1 MSELPKTYSEALED
15 CVRGVQRAAKAGK
28 FRQEIALRSP
38 GLDIL
43 DVVRYVA
50 ESLAEDPEYPPLIL
64 YPDAGAAA
72 LARKRLG
79 EVNCTYPIQGI
90 NQRMVDFEAYGAVL
104 LVEISMVEVEALEK
118 LADACGARPYIILNS
133 RLGEGGAVGIG
144 LVGRQL
150 RSRFLSTL
158 ETVFH
163 LQPVE
168 GGAIYR
174 SYPANWQVW
183 KENAQEAE
191 GYSLVSERGSRPT
204 AEELSLDLYAAADR
218 QNLLQTAW
226 QAGNRL
232 LKALGR

>member
-1 MSELPKTYSEALED
+1 MSELPKTYDDALEN
-15 CVRGVQRAAKAGK
+15 CLQGVRQAAQAGK
-28 FRQEIALRSP
+28 FRQEIVLRSP
-38 GLDIL
+38 GLDVL
-43 DVVRYVA
+43 DVVRYLA
-50 ESLAEDPEYPPLIL
+50 ENLAEDAERPPLVL

-72 LARKRLG
+72 LARQRLG
-79 EVNCTYPIQGI
+79 EVNYPIQGI
-90 NQRMVDFEAYGAVL
+90 NQRLANFEAYGAVL

-118 LADACGARPYIILNS
+118 LAESWGARPYIILNS
-133 RLGEGGAVGIG
+133 RLGEAGAVGIG

-158 ETVFH
+158 ESVFY

-174 SYPANWQVW
+174 RYPSNWQVW
-183 KENAQEAE
+183 RENFNDETE
-191 GYSLVSERGSRPT
+191 DYILVREKGARPT
-204 AEELSLDLYAAADR
+204 AEELSQDLYTAADG
-218 QNLLQTAW
+218 QNLLKAAW

>member
-15 CVRGVQRAAKAGK
+15 CVRGVQRAAQAGK

-50 ESLAEDPEYPPLIL
+50 QSLTKDPERPPLVL

-72 LARKRLG
+72 LARQRLG
-79 EVNCTYPIQGI
+79 EDCTYPIQGI
-90 NQRMVDFEAYGAVL
+90 NQRIADFEVYGAVL

-168 GGAIYR
+168 GGAVYR
-174 SYPANWQVW
+174 SYPSNWQVW
-183 KENAQEAE
+183 KENAQDAE

-204 AEELSLDLYAAADR
+204 AEELSLDLYTAAER
-218 QNLLQTAW
+218 QSFLTTAW

>member
-1 MSELPKTYSEALED
+1 MSELPNTYNDALED
-15 CVRGVQRAAKAGK
+15 CVRGIQQASLAGK
-28 FRQEIALRSP
+28 FRQEVVLRSP

-43 DVVRYVA
+43 DVVRY
-50 ESLAEDPEYPPLIL
+50 LAECLTEDPRPPLVL

-79 EVNCTYPIQGI
+79 EVSYVIQGI
-90 NQRMVDFEAYGAVL
+90 NQRIADFSAYGAVL
-104 LVEISMVEVEALEK
+104 LVEISMVEVETLEK
-118 LADACGARPYIILNS
+118 LADACGERPYIILNS
-133 RLGEGGAVGIG
+133 RLGEAGAVGIG

-158 ETVFH
+158 EPVFY

-168 GGAIYR
+168 GGALYR
-174 SYPANWQVW
+174 SYPSNWQVW
-183 KENAQEAE
+183 KENANQSE
-191 GYSLVSERGSRPT
+191 GYSLVSERGTRPT
-204 AEELSLDLYAAADR
+204 AEELSGDLYTAADR
-218 QNLLQTAW
+218 QNFLQTAW

>member
-1 MSELPKTYSEALED
+1 MSELPNTYTDALED
-15 CVRGVQRAAKAGK
+15 CVRGIQQASLAGK
-28 FRQEIALRSP
+28 FRQEIVFRSP

-43 DVVRYVA
+43 EVVRYVA
-50 ESLAEDPEYPPLIL
+50 ERLAEGSERPPLVL

-72 LARKRLG
+72 LACQRLG
-79 EVNCTYPIQGI
+79 EVSYPIQSI
-90 NQRMVDFEAYGAVL
+90 NQRIADFEAYGAVL

-133 RLGEGGAVGIG
+133 RLGEAGAVGIG

-158 ETVFH
+158 EPVFY

-168 GGAIYR
+168 GGALYR
-174 SYPANWQVW
+174 SYPSNWQVW
-183 KENAQEAE
+183 KENAPEAE
-191 GYSLVSERGSRPT
+191 GYSLVSERGTRPT
-204 AEELSLDLYAAADR
+204 AEELSGDLYRAADR
-218 QNLLQTAW
+218 QNFLKTAW

>member
-1 MSELPKTYSEALED
+1 MSELPNTYNEALED
-15 CVRGVQRAAKAGK
+15 CVRGIQQASLASK
-28 FRQEIALRSP
+28 FRQEVVLRSP

-43 DVVRYVA
+43 DVVRYLA
-50 ESLAEDPEYPPLIL
+50 ECLAEDPRPLLVL

-79 EVNCTYPIQGI
+79 EVSYAIQGI
-90 NQRMVDFEAYGAVL
+90 NQRIADFNAYGAVL
-104 LVEISMVEVEALEK
+104 LVEISMVEVETLEK
-118 LADACGARPYIILNS
+118 LADACGERPYIILNS
-133 RLGEGGAVGIG
+133 RLGEAGAVGIG

-158 ETVFH
+158 EPVFY

-168 GGAIYR
+168 GGALYR
-174 SYPANWQVW
+174 SYPSNWQVW
-183 KENAQEAE
+183 KENANQSE
-191 GYSLVSERGSRPT
+191 GYSLVSERGTRPT
-204 AEELSLDLYAAADR
+204 AEELSGDLYTAADR
-218 QNLLQTAW
+218 QNFLKTAW

>member
-1 MSELPKTYSEALED
+1 MSELPKTYSDALED
-15 CVRGVQRAAKAGK
+15 CLRGVQQAAQAGK
-28 FRQEIALRSP
+28 FRQEIVLRSP
-38 GLDIL
+38 GLDVL
-43 DVVRYVA
+43 DVVRYLA
-50 ESLAEDPEYPPLIL
+50 ESLAEDPERPPLVL

-72 LARKRLG
+72 LARQRLG
-79 EVNCTYPIQGI
+79 EVSYPIQGI
-90 NQRMVDFEAYGAVL
+90 NQRLTNLEAYGAVL

-118 LADACGARPYIILNS
+118 LAESWVARPYIILNS
-133 RLGEGGAVGIG
+133 RLGEAGAVGIG

-158 ETVFH
+158 EPVFY

-174 SYPANWQVW
+174 RYPSNWQVW
-183 KENAQEAE
+183 KENAKDEAE
-191 GYSLVSERGSRPT
+191 DYTLVSEKGSRPT
-204 AEELSLDLYAAADR
+204 AEELSQDLYTAADG
-218 QNLLQTAW
+218 QNLLKAAW

>member
-1 MSELPKTYSEALED
+1 MSELPKTYNDALED
-15 CVRGVQRAAKAGK
+15 CVRGVQQAAQAGK
-28 FRQEIALRSP
+28 FRQEIVLRSP
-38 GLDIL
+38 GLDVL
-43 DVVRYVA
+43 DVVRYLA
-50 ESLAEDPEYPPLIL
+50 ERLAEDPERPPLVL

-72 LARKRLG
+72 LARQRLG
-79 EVNCTYPIQGI
+79 EVNYPIQGI
-90 NQRMVDFEAYGAVL
+90 NQRLDNFEAYGAVL

-118 LADACGARPYIILNS
+118 LAESWVARPYIILNS
-133 RLGEGGAVGIG
+133 RLGEAGAVGIG

-158 ETVFH
+158 EPVFY

-174 SYPANWQVW
+174 RYPSNWQVW
-183 KENAQEAE
+183 KENPNDEAE
-191 GYSLVSERGSRPT
+191 DYTLVSEKGSRPT
-204 AEELSLDLYAAADR
+204 AEELSQDLYRAADG
-218 QNLLQTAW
+218 QNLLKTAW

>member
-15 CVRGVQRAAKAGK
+15 CVRGVQKAAQAGK

-38 GLDIL
+38 GLDML

-50 ESLAEDPEYPPLIL
+50 ESLAEDPERPPLVL

-72 LARKRLG
+72 LARQQWG
-79 EVNCTYPIQGI
+79 ECPYPIQGI
-90 NQRMVDFEAYGAVL
+90 NQRIANFEAYGAVL

-163 LQPVE
+163 LQPVA

-174 SYPANWQVW
+174 SYPSNWQVW
-183 KENAQEAE
+183 KENSEEAE

-204 AEELSLDLYAAADR
+204 AEELSLDLYTATDR

-232 LKALGR
+232 LRALGR